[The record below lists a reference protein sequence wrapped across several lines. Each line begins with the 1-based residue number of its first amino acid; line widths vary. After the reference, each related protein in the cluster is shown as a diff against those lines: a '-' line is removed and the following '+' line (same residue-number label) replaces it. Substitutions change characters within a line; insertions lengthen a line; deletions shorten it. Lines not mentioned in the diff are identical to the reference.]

1 MIFIFDQLPGLL
13 SLSSTFVPTVM
24 NLLKKLA
31 EEGQQGPQRN
41 ATTEPHSHPT
51 MTTKSIRNNSSND
64 LTSTASSGVTGI
76 ETGGGEKS
84 SRSKEE

>member
-1 MIFIFDQLPGLL
+1 
-13 SLSSTFVPTVM
+13 M

-31 EEGQQGPQRN
+31 EEGQGGPQRN

-51 MTTKSIRNNSSND
+51 VTTKSIRNNSSND
-64 LTSTASSGVTGI
+64 LTSTASSGVTGT
-76 ETGGGEKS
+76 ETGGEYS